1 MATTEFIIDENSTQ
15 IEQPK
20 DISIPLK
27 PHQLAMIA
35 KMIELEESDKKLLG
49 ADSEVFTSNFGAIC
63 DRVGSGKSLSVL
75 GLLSMNKLIYP
86 KNRCIRSFGNMIH
99 IYDKSN
105 KYLPINVI
113 VVPHG
118 IFTQWQSYI
127 NDFTSLKVSY
137 IKNNKTALALSEK
150 IAKFLENGEEEFE
163 SNIFLVS
170 STQYNKVAKSF
181 NITYSNRISI
191 SRLIVDEADSVKIPS
206 SGKINAE
213 FTWFISSSDHKLQN
227 PRGYNVYQPYTY
239 INWNGEEIQ
248 TTRSVTIDR
257 MTHSGYFKNILL
269 DLEGIKR
276 FQFKSNIFLKSKDE
290 FIENSFNL
298 PEIKFRIINCLGN
311 IYVNVLNGLVSQE
324 VMTMINAGDIT
335 SAVEA
340 MGCDTQDEEGL
351 IKLVTKDLEKNL
363 KNKEIELN
371 AKQQMTYSS
380 AAAKKTA
387 IDKLIADIKEINEKI
402 SSIKERVID
411 TNACPICCDE
421 ISNKCILQ
429 CCNNA
434 FCLECITISLTHKP
448 SCPLCRKT
456 VGKKDMIVIK
466 DSIEEKVEEID
477 EDDDSKRSK
486 IDNLIKYLTKL
497 MNKNLK
503 SKIKKQRRKILIFSE
518 FDKSFN
524 EIESFLKSSP
534 FKYDKLKGS
543 TTTINNKVE
552 SYKEGDV
559 DILLLN
565 SKYFGSGLNLENT
578 TDMFIYHKMTD
589 TMEKQVVGRAQR
601 PGRKTPL
608 NVYRLCYENEM

>member
-1 MATTEFIIDENSTQ
+1 MDNTDFILDENSTQ
-15 IEQPK
+15 IEQPR

-27 PHQLAMIA
+27 PHQLAMIH
-35 KMIELEESDKKLLG
+35 KMLELEDSDKKLIG
-49 ADSEVFTSNFGAIC
+49 ADSQVFTTNFGAIC

-75 GLLSMNKLIYP
+75 GLLSVNKLIYP
-86 KNRCIRSFGNMIH
+86 KNRCIRSFGNMVH

-105 KYLPINVI
+105 KYLPLNII

-127 NDFTSLKVSY
+127 NDYTSLNVQY
-137 IKNNKTALALSEK
+137 IKNNKAAIALSEK
-150 IAKFLENGEEEFE
+150 IIKFLESGEEEFQ
-163 SNIFLVS
+163 SNIILVS

-181 NITYSNRISI
+181 NITYSNRISV

-227 PRGYNVYQPYTY
+227 PRGYNIYQPYTY
-239 INWNGEEIQ
+239 INWNGDEIQ
-248 TTRSVTIDR
+248 TTRSVTIDK
-257 MTHSGYFKNILL
+257 MTHSGYFRNLLL
-269 DLEGIKR
+269 DLEFVKTYS
-276 FQFKSNIFLKSKDE
+276 FKSSIFLKSKNE

-298 PEIKFRIINCLGN
+298 PEIRFKIINCLGN
-311 IYVNVLNGLVSQE
+311 LYVNVLNGLVSQE
-324 VMTMINAGDIT
+324 VMNMINAGDIN

-380 AAAKKTA
+380 QAAKKVA
-387 IDKLIADIKEINEKI
+387 IDKLMSDIIEIKEKINN
-402 SSIKERVID
+402 IKERVVD

-421 ISNKCILQ
+421 ITNKCILQ

-448 SCPLCRKT
+448 CCPLCRKE
-456 VGKKDMIVIK
+456 VGKKDMIVMK

-503 SKIKKQRRKILIFSE
+503 SKVKKHMRKVLIFSE
-518 FDKSFN
+518 YDKSFN
-524 EIESFLKSSP
+524 EIESFLQSSP
-534 FKYDKLKGS
+534 YKYDKLKGS

-552 SYKEGDV
+552 NYKDGNI

-578 TDMFIYHKMTD
+578 TDMFLFHKMTE
-589 TMEKQVVGRAQR
+589 TMEKQVIGRAQR
-601 PGRKTPL
+601 PGRKSPL